1 MELNKTLKTYDD
13 GSEMTVALAAA
24 TVGIG
29 LLAASA
35 GAAVVIAKA
44 KWSERRIMKKY
55 RMGPYINK

>member
-24 TVGIG
+24 TVGISLVAG
-29 LLAASA
+29 LV
-35 GAAVVIAKA
+35 GVAVVVAKD

-55 RMGPYINK
+55 HMGPYINK